1 MQRLIIFL
9 GILCLCGCRRCTQG
23 DDSSG
28 KVAVPVTVDWE
39 GSQWKEFG
47 EAGRPSGMTLLAY
60 YNEGKIK
67 PVELKTNNVD
77 KASLSLSKGMWNILV
92 FNQSIDEYSSL
103 RFSNMDDY
111 SQARVETVPQE
122 TRWFTSSRADAQGT
136 VSTTRQPIW
145 IASGHYDMLNATGSG
160 IVISPQAAIRRMK
173 VKLRFANFASLY
185 SVRCVLSGIAGD
197 WIMSRDQAGT
207 ARTAHELTGWTVP
220 PEGRAGG
227 LGTVETVLQTFG
239 LPGDYDYSADAM
251 YLHLD
256 IMLKDGKV
264 LSFDN
269 PVGDMVE
276 HDPEEGVHILLDV
289 GSGDE
294 ESGHN
299 APIELPEVQSTGGGL
314 NASVDGWDQEIVNIK
329 I

>member
-1 MQRLIIFL
+1 MHRLIIFL
-9 GILCLCGCRRCTQG
+9 GILCLCGCRRSAHG
-23 DDSSG
+23 DDPAG
-28 KVAVPVTVDWE
+28 KVLVPVTVDWE
-39 GSQWKEFG
+39 GSRWKEYG
-47 EAGRPSGMTLLAY
+47 EAERPSGMTLLAY
-60 YNEGKIK
+60 YNEGKIR

-103 RFSNMDDY
+103 KFSNMDDY
-111 SQARVETVPQE
+111 GQARVETVPQE

-136 VSTTRQPIW
+136 VSTTKQPIW
-145 IASGHYDMLNATGSG
+145 IAVGHHDMLNATGDG

-173 VKLRFANFASLY
+173 VRLRFTNFASLY
-185 SVRCVLSGIAGD
+185 SVRCVLSGIAGE
-197 WIMSRDQAGT
+197 WMMSRDQAGT
-207 ARTAHELTGWTVP
+207 ARTAHELTGWTVS
-220 PEGRAGG
+220 PEGRAGD
-227 LGTVETVLQTFG
+227 LGTVETVFQTFG
-239 LPGDYDYSADAM
+239 LPGDYDFSADAM

-256 IMLKDGKV
+256 IMLKDGQV

-276 HDPEEGVHILLDV
+276 HDPEEGVHLFLAV
-289 GSGDE
+289 GTGDE

-299 APIELPEVQSTGGGL
+299 APIELPEVKITGGGL